1 VNSDLIKLATI
12 FHVFFHVQRT
22 TTLRLQAFLSI
33 TIIDWVLIVDEA
45 FSLKKV
51 FLAALLAPTFRSILP
66 WRAARS
72 LVRVVL
78 DVDLVVLLK
87 VLLVVVWFYV
97 LLESCN

>member
-1 VNSDLIKLATI
+1 MRSAHLRKLLGNMALH
-12 FHVFFHVQRT
+12 FNLSLDRFFAFSVGVL
-22 TTLRLQAFLSI
+22 LR
-33 TIIDWVLIVDEA
+33 WVLIVDEA

-51 FLAALLAPTFRSILP
+51 FLAALLAPTFRSILA
-66 WRAARS
+66 WRAARC

-87 VLLVVVWFYV
+87 VLLVFVWFYV

>member
-1 VNSDLIKLATI
+1 
-12 FHVFFHVQRT
+12 
-22 TTLRLQAFLSI
+22 
-33 TIIDWVLIVDEA
+33 
-45 FSLKKV
+45 
-51 FLAALLAPTFRSILP
+51 LP

-87 VLLVVVWFYV
+87 VLLVIVWFYV